1 MQSSRRVFL
10 SLGFPFTL
18 FAATAAAQRW
28 KRSTPLQTR
37 TVETQSP
44 ADQKLAGST
53 PFPKPDPA
61 LLKQRQEEIKKQVQ
75 ELYDLAGE
83 LKAETEKT
91 DSASVLSLPVL
102 KKAEKIQK
110 IAKHI
115 QSLARG

>member
-28 KRSTPLQTR
+28 KRPLQLQTK
-37 TVETQSP
+37 TVDTQSP
-44 ADQKLAGST
+44 ADQKMSGFPS
-53 PFPKPDPA
+53 PPKPDPA
-61 LLKQRQEEIKKQVQ
+61 MLKARQEEIKKQVQ
-75 ELYDLAGE
+75 QLFELAGE